1 MGSLMKVHLDSDYR
15 GDLTGEVFYPAGV
28 YEVGEELPT
37 GHADALVAA
46 GRAVVVE
53 EVKVDPP
60 APAPK
65 PTTRPNPKRK
75 GQL

>member
-1 MGSLMKVHLDSDYR
+1 MKVHLDSDYR
-15 GDLTGEVFYPAGV
+15 GVLTGEVFYPAGV
-28 YEVGEELPT
+28 YVVGEDIPAD
-37 GHADALVAA
+37 HADALLSW

-53 EVKVDPP
+53 DVRVDPP

-65 PTTRPNPKRK
+65 STPRPNPKRK